1 MDLPHECFF
10 FTHAGTPGDR
20 DHERITV
27 IGITKKEKGHGRG
40 TRRGWKEHEERV
52 RGICNVSLR
61 LARKKNPEDCPGSCR
76 LKSSHLGKCKYI
88 LNRDGLGLADS
99 DSDM

>member
-1 MDLPHECFF
+1 MSVSFSHMLVHP
-10 FTHAGTPGDR
+10 
-20 DHERITV
+20 V

-76 LKSSHLGKCKYI
+76 LKSSHLGKCKVH
-88 LNRDGLGLADS
+88 LGLGPGRIGAS
-99 DSDM
+99 